1 MSYASFIPPKCNI
14 VNITKRIW
22 KIGLRVKI
30 IRNDWKEY
38 NILAT
43 SYRYNN
49 NLLNINIGTGKLPI
63 LLEVE
68 EKFLIIK

>member
-1 MSYASFIPPKCNI
+1 MSYTSFIPPKCNI

-22 KIGLRVKI
+22 KLSLKVKI

-49 NLLNINIGTGKLPI
+49 NLLNINIGIGKLPI
-63 LLEVE
+63 LIEIE